1 MSQLRAMRRGF
12 RAAFAVAA
20 VYALLFSLLVSGA
33 IRPAHAFADYGGVAC
48 DHSAYLAGP
57 HVATGQDSTE
67 AKRQDAPAQSGR
79 KCPDCCLAAHASSA
93 VLPERVASVA
103 RPAERP
109 STIHLNAT
117 AARPPESLTSSSA
130 NGARAP
136 PSV

>member
-1 MSQLRAMRRGF
+1 MSQLRAMRREF

-20 VYALLFSLLVSGA
+20 ACALMFSLLVSGV
-33 IRPAHAFADYGGVAC
+33 RPARAFAGSVGVAC
-48 DHSAYLAGP
+48 EHSLYLAGLNI
-57 HVATGQDSTE
+57 AAAQDGTE
-67 AKRQDAPAQSGR
+67 TQQRGAPARSGG

-103 RPAERP
+103 RPAAP
-109 STIHLNAT
+109 AATIQLNAA

-136 PSV
+136 PSI